1 MLLVCL
7 PRLSATLSVSEP
19 RKLWRVKNIFTLRSQ
34 SHRLY
39 YSVEC
44 NGVGEDHAQYSAT
57 RNGMKRR
64 TADGKLLSAR
74 VIHENRIRPPP
85 LNRTSRQFH
94 LCATCSRTQA
104 NRYLNLGGLP
114 ARRPWIGAKSYV
126 HKKISSKGLIFS
138 DFIFIF
144 AICQMFFI

>member
-1 MLLVCL
+1 MRLPTFYEQNLIPNWGKYSPLLLVCL

-39 YSVEC
+39 DSVEC

-64 TADGKLLSAR
+64 AADGKLLSAR
-74 VIHENRIRPPP
+74 VIHENRIRP
-85 LNRTSRQFH
+85 H
-94 LCATCSRTQA
+94 
-104 NRYLNLGGLP
+104 
-114 ARRPWIGAKSYV
+114 
-126 HKKISSKGLIFS
+126 
-138 DFIFIF
+138 
-144 AICQMFFI
+144 